1 MNQEGKIGNYFN
13 TVLRGA
19 RDYDSC
25 LVTLL
30 SRGTTILPFHEQR
43 FRIAKGVLE
52 RILAEFISAL
62 QKKLKSASK
71 MLGKNQRMLDPKSP
85 ELDMMEKSHAE
96 LKTLYNGLREAIEG
110 DSGVLA
116 KIRRNFPVFEL
127 IFNLNYAVGSFISK
141 IEFFKVEEEDL
152 SEGGEVFQ
160 FVGIGSIQ
168 NKVYFKVLNDF
179 NKLYRSN
186 IFWVLSLLL
195 RKILENL
202 LIDIFRKKYGI
213 RNILLYYLPHKR
225 RFHNFSILLSNLES
239 KLPDL
244 RYLSDQLNARLIEK
258 LNAYRERGNESAHS
272 IEFLVTK
279 EDIDSKR
286 EEINHLIHLLDN
298 ILSKIELG
306 SEAG

>member
-1 MNQEGKIGNYFN
+1 M
-13 TVLRGA
+13 
-19 RDYDSC
+19 
-25 LVTLL
+25 
-30 SRGTTILPFHEQR
+30 
-43 FRIAKGVLE
+43 
-52 RILAEFISAL
+52 
-62 QKKLKSASK
+62 
-71 MLGKNQRMLDPKSP
+71 
-85 ELDMMEKSHAE
+85 
-96 LKTLYNGLREAIEG
+96 
-110 DSGVLA
+110 
-116 KIRRNFPVFEL
+116 
-127 IFNLNYAVGSFISK
+127 
-141 IEFFKVEEEDL
+141 
-152 SEGGEVFQ
+152 
-160 FVGIGSIQ
+160 GIGSIQ